1 MSSLTTKQILASA
14 LSLYKRALP
23 SLAKTTLPLL
33 ALGEV
38 INLFADS
45 SSEPTSF
52 FATAASGLAGLLA
65 SARALSLFFR
75 TEFSGTSATVTPA
88 SFLLFLLAGAY
99 VSVAVGLGMLLL
111 VLPGLVI
118 LSATFLAPA
127 LALAYRQGPISA
139 VASSS
144 EYTKGNVLPI
154 CLAILVFGTAT
165 AVPSLLVDLLPQP
178 VFFAAN
184 LALAFA
190 GLYLNAMVVVV
201 FERLHP
207 NTVVERNEYTP

>member
-1 MSSLTTKQILASA
+1 LSSLTTKQILASA

-45 SSEPTSF
+45 SSESASF

-75 TEFSGTSATVTPA
+75 TEFSGASATVTPA

-165 AVPSLLVDLLPQP
+165 GVPSLLVDLLPQP
-178 VFFAAN
+178 VFFVAN

>member
-88 SFLLFLLAGAY
+88 SFLLFLLAEAY

-127 LALAYRQGPISA
+127 LALAYRQGPIGA

-165 AVPSLLVDLLPQP
+165 GVPSLLVDLLPQP
-178 VFFAAN
+178 VFFVAN

>member
-45 SSEPTSF
+45 SSESASF

-165 AVPSLLVDLLPQP
+165 AVPSLLVNLLPQP
-178 VFFAAN
+178 VFFVAN